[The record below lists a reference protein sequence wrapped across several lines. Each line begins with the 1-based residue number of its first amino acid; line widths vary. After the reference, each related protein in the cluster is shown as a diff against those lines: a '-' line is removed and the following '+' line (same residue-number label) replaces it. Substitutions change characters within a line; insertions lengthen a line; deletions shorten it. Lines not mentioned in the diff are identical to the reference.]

1 MNGLAKIAQ
10 STMSRLATDSV
21 ILLITMAQLPTSA
34 YKGTRDYY
42 PADKRVQNYIFS
54 TWRTV
59 AESFGYEEYSTPLL
73 EPFELYAAKTGQEIV
88 NEQTYTFTDRGDRT
102 VVIRPEM
109 TPSVSRMIAA
119 RQQETGYPARWYSVA
134 NFMRYER
141 PQRGREREFW
151 QLNVD
156 LFGASG
162 TAADAETITMAH
174 ALMKAFRATDKM
186 HTIRIND
193 RQLIEA
199 MMHDYL
205 ELSTVQSELMIKLF
219 DRKGKIPHEAFRDQ
233 AIEIFGEA
241 KAPEGLKK
249 IAKLISANDINNLP
263 SELSSLDV
271 VKNLKALFSTIYSAG
286 VHNAVFDITLMRGF
300 DYYTGMVFEV
310 FDNHPD
316 NNRAMFGGGRY
327 DGLVSLF
334 GGESVPTVGFAPGG
348 TTMEVF
354 LRSHELLP
362 QLSSTTDV
370 YMIVLGEA
378 EKGAQKL
385 ARELRLE
392 GINVAVDITGRK
404 LDKQIK
410 AAIKMSI
417 PYLLFIGN
425 KELENET
432 YRLKDIKRETEQE
445 LSLERIVTTIEDYR
459 GKNRDEL

>member
-1 MNGLAKIAQ
+1 MAYL
-10 STMSRLATDSV
+10 STN
-21 ILLITMAQLPTSA
+21 P

-42 PADKRVQNYIFS
+42 PADKRVQNHIFS
-54 TWRTV
+54 TWRRV
-59 AESFGYEEYSTPLL
+59 AESFGYEEYGAPMVEPL
-73 EPFELYAAKTGQEIV
+73 ELYAAKTGQEIV

-102 VVIRPEM
+102 VAIRPEM
-109 TPSVSRMIAA
+109 TPSVSRMIAG
-119 RQQETGYPARWYSVA
+119 RQQETGYPARWYSIA

-162 TAADAETITMAH
+162 VQADAETIHMAH
-174 ALMKAFRATDKM
+174 ALMQAFHATEKM
-186 HTIRIND
+186 YTIRIND

-205 ELSTVQSELMIKLF
+205 GLSTVQAELMIKLF

-233 AIEIFGEA
+233 AIEIFGTE

-249 IAKLISANDINNLP
+249 IAKLISSNDIDALP
-263 SELSSLDV
+263 GELADLEP
-271 VKNLKALFSTIYSAG
+271 VKNLRELFHAIHAAG
-286 VHNAVFDITLMRGF
+286 VRNAVFDITLMRGF

-354 LRSHELLP
+354 LRSHDLLP
-362 QLSSTTDV
+362 DLSSTTDV
-370 YMIVLGEA
+370 YMIVLGDSLR
-378 EKGAQKL
+378 GAHKL
-385 ARELRLE
+385 ARELREE
-392 GINVAVDITGRK
+392 GVNVAVDITGRK

-410 AAIKMSI
+410 AAVKMKI
-417 PYLLFIGN
+417 PYLLFIGE
-425 KELENET
+425 KELQSEV
-432 YRLKDIKRETEQE
+432 YRLKDIKHEKEYE
-445 LSLERIVTTIEDYR
+445 LSLERIVTTVEDYR
-459 GKNRDEL
+459 GKNGDDL